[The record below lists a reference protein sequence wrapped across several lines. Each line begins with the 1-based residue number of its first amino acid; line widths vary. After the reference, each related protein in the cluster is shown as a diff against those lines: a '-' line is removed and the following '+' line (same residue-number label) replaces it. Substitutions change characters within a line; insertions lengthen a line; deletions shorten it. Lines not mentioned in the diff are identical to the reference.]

1 MVDSGVFFLA
11 YLSWYFFASLELIPV
26 LHCLSVKTAKL
37 VITVKSCILQFA
49 VGNWLRK
56 MTLGPFKSN
65 ERSEY
70 SYIGLG
76 DFVWFFFHESLKIC
90 SRSVFFAV

>member
-1 MVDSGVFFLA
+1 M
-11 YLSWYFFASLELIPV
+11 

-49 VGNWLRK
+49 VANWLRK

-76 DFVWFFFHESLKIC
+76 DFVCFFFMKKS
-90 SRSVFFAV
+90 